1 MSRARLGGH
10 ELPPAPTVAQRH
22 AKKRPNKKSGDRLL
36 GWLDRIAPEPEPVT
50 YEQAI
55 AAARLISRCGSAFG
69 YVNMD
74 AWRILAY
81 YHGMTHDSTGRPC
94 VQVDLGPVDSWVT
107 LYCGV
112 DYVTQGR

>member
-22 AKKRPNKKSGDRLL
+22 AKKRPGRKSGDRLL
-36 GWLDRIAPEPEPVT
+36 AWLDHLAPEPEPIT
-50 YEQAI
+50 YAQACM
-55 AAARLISRCGSAFG
+55 AARLISRRGFGSG
-69 YVNMD
+69 YIARD
-74 AWRILAY
+74 AWLLLLRV
-81 YHGMTHDSTGRPC
+81 HGMTYDSTGRSC
-94 VQVDLGPVDSWVT
+94 VMVDLDIDGVMT